1 MPRTSHIATVLFAL
15 YAIIYVLAATFHGWD
30 LHHALASAALA
41 PLLIALT
48 AIDISTFRL
57 PDPLTL
63 LVFVLGVVV
72 AALTDLANMQWKLVA
87 AALGSVG
94 LLAISLAYQRVRG
107 HAGLG
112 LGDVK
117 LYGAAGMWVGLD
129 GLASILLLACLAA
142 LVDVAAAVVKGR
154 QITSTTPL
162 PFGPFLCFGFWT
174 TWSFGPLV

>member
-1 MPRTSHIATVLFAL
+1 MPRTSHIATALLAL

-30 LHHALASAALA
+30 LHQVLASAVLA

-63 LVFVLGVVV
+63 LVFVLGVAV
-72 AALTDLANMQWKLVA
+72 AALTDIASLQWNLIA
-87 AALGSVG
+87 AVLGSVS
-94 LLAISLAYQRVRG
+94 LLAISFVYQRVRG
-107 HAGLG
+107 QAGLG
-112 LGDVK
+112 LGDAK

-129 GLASILLLACLAA
+129 GLASVLLLACLSA
-142 LVDVAAAVVKGR
+142 LVAVAVAFVNGR
-154 QITSTTPL
+154 QIASTTPL